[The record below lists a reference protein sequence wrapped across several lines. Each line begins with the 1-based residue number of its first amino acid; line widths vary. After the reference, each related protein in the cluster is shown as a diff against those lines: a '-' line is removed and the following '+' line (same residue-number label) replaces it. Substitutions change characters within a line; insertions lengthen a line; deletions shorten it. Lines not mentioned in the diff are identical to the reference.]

1 MTMKILFVR
10 PPVPPHT
17 IGLKH
22 IMICEPLELEYAAAG
37 LIGHDI
43 QIMDL
48 IVERGFRKR
57 LQEFKPDVVAS
68 SCYITGVN
76 EVIKL
81 FREVKIWN
89 RKCFTIAGGVQA
101 SQVPEDFADM
111 AVDCIVMGDGT
122 TTMPEV
128 IEALENSNPLN
139 DIAGLAFPVGP
150 GEVECTE
157 GKVYMP
163 KADTLPFPRRD
174 LVAHLQHKYY
184 YLLHQPVATLKTTWG
199 CWYKCNFCYTWRI
212 TDGLPYSR
220 SPESI
225 VEELLQIE
233 TEDIYIV
240 DDIFIINR
248 SRLNKLAALLR
259 EHNIRKKYLVYARAD
274 FISENED
281 LIAEWAELGLSAVFI
296 GLEAATN
303 IELDSMNKEC
313 SVDYNRRAIEVLRK
327 YKVDTYGSLIPS
339 PDYTG
344 EDWER
349 LWQFIEETGLY
360 YVNISPLTP
369 MPGTEIWPSYKDKVT
384 VPREAH
390 GLWDLSHV
398 LLPTRMPLKKYYRE
412 LLKLY
417 GKTILNISR
426 ANKHTQRTLPSVWSW
441 KYFRMLYGAL
451 KIGRQFLQAHQ
462 HHSPKELA
470 RAMNRGPE
478 VPGLAFK
485 PRSKRP
491 VKVQSKLTELANP

>member
-1 MTMKILFVR
+1 MKILFVR

-37 LIGHDI
+37 LSGHDI

-57 LQEFKPDVVAS
+57 LEQFKPDVVAS

-81 FREVKIWN
+81 FRETKLWN

-101 SQVPEDFADM
+101 AQVPEDFADT
-111 AVDCIVMGDGT
+111 AVDCIVLGDGT
-122 TTMPEV
+122 TMLPEV
-128 IEALENSNPLN
+128 IQAIEAGEGLY
-139 DIAGLAFPVGP
+139 DIAGLSFPVGP
-150 GEVECTE
+150 GEVEFTE
-157 GKVYMP
+157 GKPYMP
-163 KADTLPFPRRD
+163 KADMLPFPRRD

-225 VEELLQIE
+225 VEELLHIE
-233 TEDIYIV
+233 AEDIYIV

-303 IELDSMNKEC
+303 NELDSMNKEC
-313 SVDYNRRAIEVLRK
+313 SVDYNRKAIEVLRK
-327 YKVDTYGSLIPS
+327 YNVDTYGSLIPN
-339 PDYTG
+339 PNYTV
-344 EDWER
+344 EDWKR

-398 LLPTRMPLKKYYRE
+398 LLPTKMPLKSYYRE

-441 KYFRMLYGAL
+441 KYFRMLYGAM
-451 KIGRQFLQAHQ
+451 KIGKQFLQAHQ

-478 VPGLAFK
+478 VPGLEFK
-485 PRSKRP
+485 PRSKKP
-491 VKVQSKLTELANP
+491 VKIQSKHAELAIP